1 MKKVLERLPKYR
13 GEVPTES
20 ELNAR
25 REAIHKRHEK
35 ALAKVDTLMATQAEL
50 GQALDGELTNMR
62 GHQETLSELERRE
75 SDDSLLGALVR
86 RFSSRQAILGRKSV
100 AEGLLT
106 QFELTS
112 MRLRQ
117 ATAFS
122 DELRLVSLELQEQV
136 DKLHSNRVESRGNHR
151 TAAQRVLELELELE
165 KLEQGAYDLTDAERA
180 RQIDALTFQ
189 LRRESLNMELFRAA
203 GQLAEDSLEP
213 TRALRDTVMELH
225 EGMAG
230 YVLQAGSAVDAA
242 GRKIQALGMAADAPV
257 VVGELQESLAQLGS
271 AMEVT
276 QTYVEQTQ
284 ELLHRVL
291 PDLSSRVADE
301 IENRNLLLTS
311 TLEDVSREKARIQAD
326 SALRNAAD
334 AEVEEWLSQGVDKNL

>member
-1 MKKVLERLPKYR
+1 MKKVLERLPQYR
-13 GEVPTES
+13 GETPTES
-20 ELNAR
+20 ELNTR
-25 REAIHKRHEK
+25 REEIHKRQEK
-35 ALAKVDTLMATQAEL
+35 ALGKVEELVTTQREL
-50 GQALDGELTNMR
+50 GEALDGELGRMR
-62 GHQETLSELERRE
+62 EHQHTLDDLEKRE

-100 AEGLLT
+100 AEGLLK
-106 QFELTS
+106 QYELTS

-122 DELRLVSLELQEQV
+122 DELRLVALELQEQV
-136 DKLHSNRVESRGNHR
+136 DLLHRGRVESMGNHR
-151 TAAQRVLELELELE
+151 TAAQRVLKLELELE
-165 KLEQGAYDLTDAERA
+165 KLEAGAGDLSTEERA
-180 RQIDALTFQ
+180 RQVDAFTFL

-203 GQLAEDSLEP
+203 AQLSQDSLEP

-230 YVLQAGSAVDAA
+230 YVMQAGSAVDAA

-276 QTYVEQTQ
+276 QSYVEQTQ
-284 ELLHRVL
+284 QLLNRVL

-311 TLEDVSREKARIQAD
+311 TLEDVSRERARVMAD
-326 SALRNAAD
+326 RALRDAAD
-334 AEVEEWLSQGVDKNL
+334 AEVETWLEEGVDKTL

>member
-1 MKKVLERLPKYR
+1 VKKVLERLPQYR
-13 GEVPTES
+13 GETPTEG

-25 REAIHKRHEK
+25 REAIHKRQQK
-35 ALAKVDTLMATQAEL
+35 ALGKVEELVTTQREL
-50 GQALDGELTNMR
+50 GAALDNELGRMR
-62 GHQETLSELERRE
+62 EHQHTLDDLQKRE

-100 AEGLLT
+100 AEGLLK
-106 QFELTS
+106 QYELTS

-122 DELRLVSLELQEQV
+122 DELRLVALELQEQV
-136 DKLHSNRVESRGNHR
+136 DLLHRSRVENMGNHR
-151 TAAQRVLELELELE
+151 TAAQRVLRLELELE
-165 KLEQGAYDLTDAERA
+165 KLEAGTGDLSVEERA
-180 RQIDALTFQ
+180 RQIDAFTFL

-203 GQLAEDSLEP
+203 GHLSQDSLEP

-230 YVLQAGSAVDAA
+230 YVMQAGSAVDAA

-284 ELLHRVL
+284 QLLNRVL
-291 PDLSSRVADE
+291 PDLSSRVSHE

-311 TLEDVSREKARIQAD
+311 TLEDVSRERARVMAD
-326 SALRNAAD
+326 RALRDAAD
-334 AEVEEWLSQGVDKNL
+334 AEVEVWLEEGVDKTL

>member
-1 MKKVLERLPKYR
+1 VKKVLERLPKYR

-25 REAIHKRHEK
+25 RESIHKRQEK
-35 ALAKVDTLMATQAEL
+35 ALGKVDKLMRTQAEL
-50 GQALDGELTNMR
+50 GAALDTELTNMR
-62 GHQETLSELERRE
+62 EHQGTLTELERRE
-75 SDDSLLGALVR
+75 SDDSLLGALIR

-100 AEGLLT
+100 AEGLLK
-106 QFELTS
+106 QYELTS

-122 DELRLVSLELQEQV
+122 DELRLVALELQEQV
-136 DKLHSNRVESRGNHR
+136 DKLHQGRVESGGNHR
-151 TAAQRVLELELELE
+151 TAAQRVLQLELELE
-165 KLEQGAYDLTDAERA
+165 KIEGGGYDLTDNERA

-203 GQLAEDSLEP
+203 GQLATDGLDP

-230 YVLQAGSAVDAA
+230 YVMQAGSAVDAA

-291 PDLSSRVADE
+291 PDLSTRVADE

-311 TLEDVSREKARIQAD
+311 TLENVSREKARLDAD
-326 SALRNAAD
+326 YALKNAAD
-334 AEVEEWLSQGVDKNL
+334 AEVEAWLAEDVDKTL